1 MAVYRY
7 RAFDGRG
14 RTRRGTLDEDSRRA
28 VVDRLKAQGLTPIE
42 IIAETAGARQAAAA
56 AARKPSVFSLQR
68 GVPLREV
75 ALFTRQAATL
85 VGAGLTLVDA
95 LSATME
101 QAEATR
107 MTAITAGVRDAVNE
121 GRAFADALAQYP
133 AAFSDLYVNMVRAG
147 EQSGTL
153 EIVLER
159 LADFLDGQLELRGK
173 ISGALAYPAI
183 MFLVMM
189 GVMGILFAFVIPKIV
204 EVFDQTG
211 QDLPL
216 PTRIL
221 IGTTEFM
228 REDGLLVGI
237 GLVALVLAF
246 RWWVRTPAG
255 RARWDAFKLDVP
267 IFGPLARLVAMS
279 RFARTLATLLSS
291 GVPLPT
297 SLQIVRAVVGNTVYA
312 EATDRVHDAVVEG
325 GGLSAPLKRAGV
337 YPPDMV
343 RMVAAGEQSGE
354 LEQMLGRVAN
364 AYDRQVE
371 SQLTIMTRLL
381 EPVMIVVMGGMVF
394 FIMLSILIPMFK
406 INQLV

>member
-1 MAVYRY
+1 MAVYHY

-14 RTRRGTLDEDSRRA
+14 RTRRGTLDEDSRRS
-28 VVDRLKAQGLTPIE
+28 VIDRLKAQGLTPIE
-42 IIAETAGARQAAAA
+42 IIAETAGARRA
-56 AARKPSVFSLQR
+56 AARKPSVFLLQR

-75 ALFTRQAATL
+75 ALFTRQTATL

-95 LSATME
+95 LSVTME

-121 GRAFADALAQYP
+121 GWAFADALAQYP

-183 MFLVMM
+183 MFLVML
-189 GVMGILFAFVIPKIV
+189 GVMGILFTFVIPKIV

-216 PTRIL
+216 PTQML
-221 IGTTEFM
+221 INTTEFM
-228 REDGLLVGI
+228 REDGLLVGF
-237 GLVALVLAF
+237 GLIALLLAF

-255 RARWDAFKLDVP
+255 RARWDAFKLEAP
-267 IFGPLARLVAMS
+267 IFGPLARLIAMS

-354 LEQMLGRVAN
+354 LEQMLARVAN
-364 AYDRQVE
+364 AYDRRVE